1 MNQSI
6 SSEFSNK
13 NDYTMIS
20 LNVPNYLKTN
30 FDNMVKFKRISR
42 TSMLVRLMET
52 FLRYELKQMKSDKE
66 NLQSLNIDPKP
77 YIQSDSLD
85 LPMPQSNNFEDEIMN
100 ERFWEERLK

>member
-1 MNQSI
+1 MQQQTLHNS
-6 SSEFSNK
+6 
-13 NDYTMIS
+13 S
-20 LNVPNYLKTN
+20 LNHHKNINFIAPKYLIDGVDHLLRLKK
-30 FDNMVKFKRISR
+30 VSR
-42 TSMLVRLMET
+42 TSILLKFLEN